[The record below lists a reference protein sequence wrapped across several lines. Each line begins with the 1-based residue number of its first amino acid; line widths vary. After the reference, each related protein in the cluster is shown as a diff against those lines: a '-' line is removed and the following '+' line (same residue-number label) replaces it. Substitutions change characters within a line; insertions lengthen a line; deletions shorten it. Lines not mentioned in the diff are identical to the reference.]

1 MTEIRNVELE
11 IGRFRIRV
19 AAAALFTVLCFG
31 LLFTRF
37 LWLQWYKHE
46 QYSAKAEDNRISVAP
61 IEPNRGL
68 IMDRNGIILAR
79 NYSAYTLEIT
89 PSKLT
94 DTLDNTIDALAGLVD
109 IQPRDR
115 RRFKR
120 LLEESRSFESLPI
133 RSQLSDEEV
142 ARFSAQ
148 RFRFPGVDVRA
159 RLFRQYPLGESAS
172 HVIGY
177 IGRISQRDQERLDEM
192 DTANDAEGAK
202 YDPRKDADNYKGT
215 NYIGKIG
222 LEQSYETELHGLT
235 GFEEVEVSAGGRPIR
250 TLSTSPAT
258 PGNNLILSLDI
269 RLQQLA
275 EQLFGDRRGALVAIE
290 PATGDILA
298 FVSKPTFDPNLFV
311 EGIDVNTWNEL
322 NNSPDKPLLNR
333 PLRGTYPPG
342 STYKPFMALAALTT
356 GKRTAA
362 WGMHDPGFFTFG
374 NHTFRDDKPGGHGW
388 VDMQASIVQSCD
400 TYYYALAR
408 DMGVNAI
415 HDFMKPL
422 GFGQITGI
430 DIEGESRG
438 ILPSTDWK
446 RKAYRKPEQQKW
458 YDGETISL
466 GIGQGYNSFTILQL
480 ANAVSII
487 VNNGSVMKPHLVKA
501 VEDAVSRRRTLT
513 VPKESYRIPLR
524 QADIDVIKKAM
535 VAVTHSGTA
544 ARVFAGAAYESAGK
558 TGTAQTYTLGKNEKY
573 NHHALEERKRD
584 HSLYTAFA
592 PADNPKI
599 ALALIVE
606 NAGFGAAVA
615 APIARKVMDYY
626 LLGKWPEELQ
636 ASAPPPAER
645 ERAGGRPP
653 VDTPSV
659 FTTGQTTTV
668 ASATVMQT
676 APASAAAATPT
687 PAPASVPTA
696 QLAAAGASTVAAAG
710 GASNA
715 TVPGTRAGSEVLAP
729 RLDPDAIAPASAVE
743 TLDERMLQA
752 LGHSRLAPASG
763 PATPAVPATPATPAR
778 KPVTPAAQ
786 QSAPAAPVKPRP
798 RPAAPRADH
807 TATD

>member
-696 QLAAAGASTVAAAG
+696 QLAVAGASTVAAAG

-763 PATPAVPATPATPAR
+763 LATPAVPATPATPAR

>member
-11 IGRFRIRV
+11 IGRFRLRV

-31 LLFTRF
+31 LLFSRF

-61 IEPNRGL
+61 IEPNRGI
-68 IMDRNGIILAR
+68 IMDRNGVVMAR

-94 DTLDNTIDALAGLVD
+94 DTLDNTIEALSKLVD

-115 RRFKR
+115 RRLKR
-120 LLEESRSFESLPI
+120 LMEESRSFESLPI

-177 IGRISQRDQERLDEM
+177 IGRISQRDQDRIDAM
-192 DTANDAEGAK
+192 DDANNAEGAK
-202 YDPRKDADNYKGT
+202 YDPRKDADNYNGS
-215 NYIGKIG
+215 NYIGKVGI
-222 LEQSYETELHGLT
+222 EQSYETELHGLT
-235 GFEEVEVSAGGRPIR
+235 GLEEVEVSAGGRPIR
-250 TLSTSPAT
+250 TLSTSPST

-269 RLQQLA
+269 HLQQLA
-275 EQLFGDRRGALVAIE
+275 EALFGDRRGALVAID
-290 PATGDILA
+290 PSTGDILA

-311 EGIDVNTWNEL
+311 EGIDTNTWNEL
-322 NNSPDKPLLNR
+322 NNSLDKPLLNR

-356 GKRTAA
+356 GKRTAS
-362 WGMHDPGFFTFG
+362 WGMHDPGSFTLG

-388 VDMQASIVQSCD
+388 VDMYASIVQSCD
-400 TYYYALAR
+400 TYYYMLAR
-408 DMGVNAI
+408 DLGVNAI
-415 HDFMKPL
+415 HDFMKPF
-422 GFGQITGI
+422 GFGQITGV

-446 RKAYRKPEQQKW
+446 QRTYKRPEQRKW

-480 ANAVSII
+480 ANAVSIL
-487 VNNGSVMKPHLVKA
+487 VNNGVAMKPHLVKA
-501 VEDAVSRRRTLT
+501 VEDSVTRKRTLT
-513 VPKESYRIPLR
+513 VPTESYRIPLK
-524 QADIDVIKKAM
+524 QADIDVVKRAM
-535 VAVTHSGTA
+535 VGVTHTGTA
-544 ARVFAGAAYESAGK
+544 AQAFAGAAYESAGK
-558 TGTAQTYTLGKNEKY
+558 TGTAQTFTLGKNEKY
-573 NHHALEERKRD
+573 NHHALDERKRD

-606 NAGFGAAVA
+606 NGGFGAAVA

-626 LLGKWPEELQ
+626 LLGKWPAELE
-636 ASAPPPAER
+636 AIAPPPSE
-645 ERAGGRPP
+645 RPP

-659 FTTGQTTTV
+659 FTTGQTASI
-668 ASATVMQT
+668 ASATVMSGGASAVAASAVAASGVAT
-676 APASAAAATPT
+676 ASGVAASAAH
-687 PAPASVPTA
+687 
-696 QLAAAGASTVAAAG
+696 AAASD
-710 GASNA
+710 
-715 TVPGTRAGSEVLAP
+715 PRALE
-729 RLDPDAIAPASAVE
+729 LDPAAIAPASAVQ

-752 LGHSRLAPASG
+752 LGHSRPQAPAPAPAVAPQASSAPAPKPRVKPVAAKPASG
-763 PATPAVPATPATPAR
+763 ADATR
-778 KPVTPAAQ
+778 
-786 QSAPAAPVKPRP
+786 
-798 RPAAPRADH
+798 
-807 TATD
+807 

>member
-11 IGRFRIRV
+11 IGRFRLRV
-19 AAAALFTVLCFG
+19 AAAALFTVICFG

-37 LWLQWYKHE
+37 LWLQWYKHD

-61 IEPNRGL
+61 IEPNRGI
-68 IMDRNGIILAR
+68 IMDRNGVVLAR

-94 DTLDNTIDALAGLVD
+94 DTLDNTIEALSSLVD
-109 IQPRDR
+109 IQVRDR

-120 LLEESRSFESLPI
+120 LMEESRSFESLPI

-177 IGRISQRDQERLDEM
+177 LGRISQRDQERIEAMDE
-192 DTANDAEGAK
+192 ANDADGAK
-202 YDPRKDADNYKGT
+202 YDPRKDADNYKGS

-275 EQLFGDRRGALVAIE
+275 EELFGDRRGALVAIE
-290 PATGDILA
+290 PSTGDILA

-311 EGIDVNTWNEL
+311 EGIDSNTWGEL

-362 WGMHDPGFFTFG
+362 WGMHDPGSFTLG

-388 VDMQASIVQSCD
+388 VDMQTSIVQSCD

-438 ILPSTDWK
+438 ILPSTEWK

-480 ANAVSII
+480 ANAISII
-487 VNNGSVMKPHLVKA
+487 VNNGAAMKPHLVKA
-501 VEDAVSRRRTLT
+501 VEDSVTRKRTLT
-513 VPKESYRIPLR
+513 VPKESYRLNFK
-524 QADIDVIKKAM
+524 QADIDVIKRAM

-573 NHHALEERKRD
+573 NHHAIDERKRD

-626 LLGKWPEELQ
+626 LLGKWPAELE

-645 ERAGGRPP
+645 SP
-653 VDTPSV
+653 VDTASV
-659 FTTGQTTTV
+659 FTTGQTASI
-668 ASATVMQT
+668 ASATVMSGG
-676 APASAAAATPT
+676 ASAVAASAVGASSVVAAASAAG
-687 PAPASVPTA
+687 
-696 QLAAAGASTVAAAG
+696 AGASMAAA
-710 GASNA
+710 
-715 TVPGTRAGSEVLAP
+715 
-729 RLDPDAIAPASAVE
+729 LDPAAIAPASAVQ

-752 LGHSRLAPASG
+752 LGHSKPKPVAPGPASAPAAAKA
-763 PATPAVPATPATPAR
+763 PAPKPRVKPVAATPATGAD
-778 KPVTPAAQ
+778 VT
-786 QSAPAAPVKPRP
+786 R
-798 RPAAPRADH
+798 
-807 TATD
+807 

>member
-19 AAAALFTVLCFG
+19 AAAALFTVICFG

-37 LWLQWYKHE
+37 LWLQWYKHD

-68 IMDRNGIILAR
+68 IMDRNGVILAR
-79 NYSAYTLEIT
+79 NYSAYTLEVT

-94 DTLDNTIDALAGLVD
+94 DTLDNTIDALSTLVD

-177 IGRISQRDQERLDEM
+177 IGRISQRDQERIEEM
-192 DTANDAEGAK
+192 DAANDAEGAR

-222 LEQSYETELHGLT
+222 LEQSYESELHGLT

-298 FVSKPTFDPNLFV
+298 FVSKPTYDPNLFV
-311 EGIDVNTWNEL
+311 EGIDTNTWNEL

-408 DMGVNAI
+408 DMGVNGI

-446 RKAYRKPEQQKW
+446 RKAYRKPEQQRW

-501 VEDAVSRRRTLT
+501 VEDSVSRQRTLT
-513 VPKESYRIPLR
+513 VPKESYRIPLK

-626 LLGKWPEELQ
+626 LTGKWPEELQ

-645 ERAGGRPP
+645 ERAGGKPP

-659 FTTGQTTTV
+659 FTTGQTASV
-668 ASATVMQT
+668 ASATVMMT
-676 APASAAAATPT
+676 APTAAASGAAGAASGAAAVVAEASGAGASASAAQAAQ
-687 PAPASVPTA
+687 ASA
-696 QLAAAGASTVAAAG
+696 RGASEA
-710 GASNA
+710 
-715 TVPGTRAGSEVLAP
+715 LAQ

-743 TLDERMLQA
+743 TLDARMLQA

-763 PATPAVPATPATPAR
+763 PAAPAAAPAGPTKKPVAPAGQQGAPAVPAKPRAR
-778 KPVTPAAQ
+778 PVAA
-786 QSAPAAPVKPRP
+786 AAP
-798 RPAAPRADH
+798 

>member
-19 AAAALFTVLCFG
+19 AAAALFTVICFG

-37 LWLQWYKHE
+37 LWLQWYKHD

-61 IEPNRGL
+61 IEPNRGI
-68 IMDRNGIILAR
+68 IMDRNGVILAR

-94 DTLDNTIDALAGLVD
+94 DTLDNTIEALSGLVD

-120 LLEESRSFESLPI
+120 LLEESRSFESLPL

-142 ARFSAQ
+142 AKFSAQ

-172 HVIGY
+172 HVVGY
-177 IGRISQRDQERLDEM
+177 LGRISQRDQERIDAMDE
-192 DTANDAEGAK
+192 ANDAEGAK

-275 EQLFGDRRGALVAIE
+275 EQLFGERRGALVAIE
-290 PATGDILA
+290 PSTGDILA

-311 EGIDVNTWNEL
+311 EGIDSKTWDEL

-362 WGMHDPGFFTFG
+362 WGMHDPGSFTLG

-388 VDMQASIVQSCD
+388 VDMHSSIVQSCD

-438 ILPSTDWK
+438 ILPSTEWK

-466 GIGQGYNSFTILQL
+466 GIGQGYNTFTILQL

-487 VNNGSVMKPHLVKA
+487 VNNGSAMKPHLVKA
-501 VEDAVSRRRTLT
+501 VENSVTRDRTLT
-513 VPKESYRIPLR
+513 VPKESYRLPFK

-558 TGTAQTYTLGKNEKY
+558 TGTAQTYTLAKGEKY

-626 LLGKWPEELQ
+626 LVGKWPEDLQ

-645 ERAGGRPP
+645 ERAGGKPP

-659 FTTGQTTTV
+659 FTTGLTANAATATVMANAAVVPGASAADASAPVAGASGAAATV
-668 ASATVMQT
+668 ASGPGVR
-676 APASAAAATPT
+676 PASDSMA
-687 PAPASVPTA
+687 A
-696 QLAAAGASTVAAAG
+696 QLDPAAI
-710 GASNA
+710 
-715 TVPGTRAGSEVLAP
+715 P
-729 RLDPDAIAPASAVE
+729 PASAVA
-743 TLDERMLQA
+743 TLDERMLRA
-752 LGHSRLAPASG
+752 LGHSKPPASA
-763 PATPAVPATPATPAR
+763 P
-778 KPVTPAAQ
+778 
-786 QSAPAAPVKPRP
+786 SAPAARPTPASAPAPAKPRA
-798 RPAAPRADH
+798 RPVSVTVPARNNASE
-807 TATD
+807 

>member
-19 AAAALFTVLCFG
+19 AAAALFTVICFG

-37 LWLQWYKHE
+37 LWLQWYKHD

-61 IEPNRGL
+61 IEPNRGI
-68 IMDRNGIILAR
+68 IMDRNGVILAR

-94 DTLDNTIDALAGLVD
+94 DTLDNTIEALSSLVD

-142 ARFSAQ
+142 AKFSAQ

-177 IGRISQRDQERLDEM
+177 LGRISQRDQERIDAMDE
-192 DTANDAEGAK
+192 ANDAEGAK

-222 LEQSYETELHGLT
+222 LEQSYEAELHGLT

-298 FVSKPTFDPNLFV
+298 FVSKPTYDPNLFV
-311 EGIDVNTWNEL
+311 EGIDSKTWDEL
-322 NNSPDKPLLNR
+322 NSSPDKPLLNR

-342 STYKPFMALAALTT
+342 STYKPFMALAALTM

-362 WGMHDPGFFTFG
+362 WGMHDPGFFTLG

-388 VDMQASIVQSCD
+388 VDMQTSIVQSCD

-408 DMGVNAI
+408 DMGVNGI

-438 ILPSTDWK
+438 ILPSTEWK

-487 VNNGSVMKPHLVKA
+487 VNNGAVMKPHLVKA
-501 VEDAVSRRRTLT
+501 VEDSVTRQRTLT
-513 VPKESYRIPLR
+513 VPKESYRIPLK

-558 TGTAQTYTLGKNEKY
+558 TGTAQTYTLAKGEKY

-626 LLGKWPEELQ
+626 LVGKWPEELQ

-645 ERAGGRPP
+645 ERAGGKPP

-659 FTTGQTTTV
+659 FTTGLTANAATATVMANAPAGAASGADASAAGAASAALFGASGATV
-668 ASATVMQT
+668 ASGAG
-676 APASAAAATPT
+676 ARGASESIA
-687 PAPASVPTA
+687 A
-696 QLAAAGASTVAAAG
+696 QL
-710 GASNA
+710 
-715 TVPGTRAGSEVLAP
+715 
-729 RLDPDAIAPASAVE
+729 DPAAIAPASAVA

-752 LGHSRLAPASG
+752 LGHSKPAAPPPTPNPAPAARPAPAS
-763 PATPAVPATPATPAR
+763 
-778 KPVTPAAQ
+778 
-786 QSAPAAPVKPRP
+786 APAPAKPRV
-798 RPAAPRADH
+798 RPVSTTAPAPRNHA
-807 TATD
+807 AE

>member
-19 AAAALFTVLCFG
+19 AAAALFTVICFG
-31 LLFTRF
+31 LLFARF
-37 LWLQWYKHE
+37 LWLQWYKHD

-61 IEPNRGL
+61 IEPNRGI
-68 IMDRNGIILAR
+68 IMDRNGIVLAR

-94 DTLDNTIDALAGLVD
+94 DTLENTIESLSTLVE

-120 LLEESRSFESLPI
+120 LMEESRSFESLPI
-133 RSQLSDEEV
+133 RSQLTDAEV

-177 IGRISQRDQERLDEM
+177 LGRISQRDQERIEAMDE
-192 DTANDAEGAK
+192 ANDADSAK
-202 YDPRKDADNYKGT
+202 YDPRKDADNYKGS

-275 EQLFGDRRGALVAIE
+275 EALYGDRRGALVAIE
-290 PATGDILA
+290 PTTGDILA

-311 EGIDVNTWNEL
+311 EGIDTNTWNEL
-322 NNSPDKPLLNR
+322 NGSPDKPLLNR

-342 STYKPFMALAALTT
+342 STYKPFMALAALST

-362 WGMHDPGFFTFG
+362 WGMSDPGFFTLG

-388 VDMQASIVQSCD
+388 VDMHSSIVHSCD

-408 DMGVNAI
+408 DMGVNGI

-438 ILPSTDWK
+438 ILPSTEWK
-446 RKAYRKPEQQKW
+446 RRAYRKPEQQKW

-480 ANAVSII
+480 AQATSVI
-487 VNNGSVMKPHLVKA
+487 VNNGKVMKPHLVKA
-501 VEDAVSRRRTLT
+501 VEDAVTRKRTLT
-513 VPKESYRIPLR
+513 VPKESYTIPFK
-524 QADIDVIKKAM
+524 QADIDVIKRAM
-535 VAVTHSGTA
+535 VAVTHAGTA

-558 TGTAQTYTLGKNEKY
+558 TGTAQTYSLSKGEKY
-573 NHHALEERKRD
+573 NHHALAEHKRD

-592 PADNPKI
+592 PADQPKI
-599 ALALIVE
+599 AIALIVE

-615 APIARKVMDYY
+615 APIARKLMDYY
-626 LLGKWPEELQ
+626 LTGKWPAELE
-636 ASAPPPAER
+636 AMAPPASER
-645 ERAGGRPP
+645 VAGRPP

-659 FTTGQTTTV
+659 FTTGQTASI
-668 ASATVMQT
+668 ASATVMSSGA
-676 APASAAAATPT
+676 APASAAASA
-687 PAPASVPTA
+687 
-696 QLAAAGASTVAAAG
+696 VAAAS
-710 GASNA
+710 GAQPVTPEAIAAALNA
-715 TVPGTRAGSEVLAP
+715 E
-729 RLDPDAIAPASAVE
+729 AIAPASAVE
-743 TLDERMLQA
+743 TLDQRMLQA
-752 LGHSRLAPASG
+752 LGHSKPAPQ
-763 PATPAVPATPATPAR
+763 PA
-778 KPVTPAAQ
+778 
-786 QSAPAAPVKPRP
+786 SAPAVQPARAPAPKPRVKPVSAK
-798 RPAAPRADH
+798 AASGAD
-807 TATD
+807 ATR